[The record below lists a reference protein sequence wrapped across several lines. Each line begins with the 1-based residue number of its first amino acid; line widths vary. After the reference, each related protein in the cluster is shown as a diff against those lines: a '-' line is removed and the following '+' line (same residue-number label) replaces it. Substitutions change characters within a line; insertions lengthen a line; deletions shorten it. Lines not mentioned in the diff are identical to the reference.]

1 MKIQTT
7 DLSDM
12 NFIEFIKVKMNLKK
26 CTIGISIMGENN
38 DSFVMTL
45 ATPDNDWAKP
55 IFIQGLIENAPQLIT
70 KGLSNIPILEVKTNN
85 TEDVVEATKI
95 QNTKVTKPTVKKEVK
110 APVIDFSE
118 VERYV
123 ANKDWARAK
132 YVLNFTL
139 KAKHTKDPEALKL
152 IATRLDEVMEL
163 SKPVDLFIEPKAEV
177 LEVVEQPVVVT
188 ELVEDKST
196 EILNNEPE
204 ILEQ

>member
-12 NFIEFIKVKMNLKK
+12 NFIEFIKVKLNLKK
-26 CTIGISIMGENN
+26 CTIGISIIGENN

-45 ATPDNDWAKP
+45 ATPNNDWAKP

-70 KGLSNIPILEVKTNN
+70 KGLSNIPILEVKTDN
-85 TEDVVEATKI
+85 TENVVEATKI
-95 QNTKVTKPTVKKEVK
+95 QNTKVTKTTVKKEVK
-110 APVIDFSE
+110 APVIDFTE
-118 VERYV
+118 VEKYI

-139 KAKHTKDPEALKL
+139 KAKHIKDPEALKL
-152 IATRLDEVMEL
+152 IAASLEEVMEL
-163 SKPVDLFIEPKAEV
+163 SKPVDIFTEPKTEV
-177 LEVVEQPVVVT
+177 LEVVEQPIAVT
-188 ELVEDKST
+188 EVVEDKST
-196 EILNNEPE
+196 EIVNNEPE